1 MKHCKIILL
10 VGLLASSASALAEKI
25 GVSMAYFDQNF
36 LTIIRQSIEKEA
48 QARHV
53 DVQFEDARGDTG
65 RHTGAGQ
72 GIGKAIA
79 LRLAKD
85 GFRIGSLDFN
95 GETAHETVRLI
106 EEMGGEALA
115 VAADVADREQVF
127 AAVDKVVAKFGRLDV
142 MVNNAGLGPT
152 TPIEEITPEI
162 YRKVFDVNV
171 GGVYW
176 GIQAAVKY
184 FKQRTPAKTGDIIG
198 KIINASSQA
207 GQVGNP
213 DLAVYGATKFAVR
226 GITQTAAKDLA
237 KFGITVNAYCP
248 GIVRTPMMNGIA
260 QKVADENGQSLEW
273 GLQQWAK
280 NVALGR
286 ISESEDVAACV
297 SYLAGVDSDYMT
309 GQALIID
316 GGMVFN

>member
-1 MKHCKIILL
+1 M
-10 VGLLASSASALAEKI
+10 
-25 GVSMAYFDQNF
+25 F
-36 LTIIRQSIEKEA
+36 LIEKNCALIIKANVHIVILDYYEFGISETSSKRETMSTEHKVA
-48 QARHV
+48 V
-53 DVQFEDARGDTG
+53 V
-65 RHTGAGQ
+65 TGAGQ

>member
-1 MKHCKIILL
+1 M
-10 VGLLASSASALAEKI
+10 SSEKK
-25 GVSMAYFDQNF
+25 VA
-36 LTIIRQSIEKEA
+36 
-48 QARHV
+48 V
-53 DVQFEDARGDTG
+53 V
-65 RHTGAGQ
+65 TGAGQ
-72 GIGKAIA
+72 GIGRSVA

-95 GETAHETVRLI
+95 GDSAQETVNLI
-106 EEMGGEALA
+106 AKAGGEAVA
-115 VAADVADREQVF
+115 VVVDVANRDQVF
-127 AAVDKVVAKFGRLDV
+127 AAVDKVVEKFGRLDV
-142 MVNNAGLGPT
+142 IVNNAGLGPT
-152 TPIEEITPEI
+152 TPIEDITPEI
-162 YRKVFDVNV
+162 YHKVFDVNV

-176 GIQAAVKY
+176 GTQAALKH
-184 FKQRTPAKTGDIIG
+184 FKKRTPAKTGDVIG

-237 KFGITVNAYCP
+237 KFGVTVNAYCP
-248 GIVRTPMMNGIA
+248 GIVRTPMMEGIA

-280 NVALGR
+280 NVTLGR
-286 ISESEDVAACV
+286 ISEPEDVAACV
-297 SYLAGVDSDYMT
+297 SYLAGSDSDYMT

-316 GGMVFN
+316 GGMTFN

>member
-1 MKHCKIILL
+1 M
-10 VGLLASSASALAEKI
+10 STEKK
-25 GVSMAYFDQNF
+25 VA
-36 LTIIRQSIEKEA
+36 
-48 QARHV
+48 V
-53 DVQFEDARGDTG
+53 V
-65 RHTGAGQ
+65 TGAGQ
-72 GIGKAIA
+72 GIGRAVA

-85 GFRIGSLDFN
+85 GFRVGSLDFN
-95 GETAHETVRLI
+95 GVSAQETVKLI
-106 EEMGGEALA
+106 EAAGGEALA
-115 VAADVADREQVF
+115 VVVDVANREQVF
-127 AAVDKVVAKFGRLDV
+127 AAVDQVAEKFGRIDV
-142 MVNNAGLGPT
+142 MINNAGLGPT
-152 TPIEEITPEI
+152 TPIEDITPEL
-162 YRKVFDVNV
+162 YHKVFDVNV

-176 GIQAAVKY
+176 GIQAALKH
-184 FKQRTPAKTGDIIG
+184 FKKRTPAKAGDIVG

-237 KFGITVNAYCP
+237 KFGVTVNAYCP
-248 GIVRTPMMNGIA
+248 GIVRTPMMEGIA

-280 NVALGR
+280 NVTLGR

-297 SYLAGVDSDYMT
+297 SYLAGADSDYMT

>member
-1 MKHCKIILL
+1 MMRRLDERLHDVTLRGKNM
-10 VGLLASSASALAEKI
+10 SSEKK
-25 GVSMAYFDQNF
+25 VA
-36 LTIIRQSIEKEA
+36 
-48 QARHV
+48 V
-53 DVQFEDARGDTG
+53 V
-65 RHTGAGQ
+65 TGAGQ
-72 GIGKAIA
+72 GIGRAVA

-95 GETAHETVRLI
+95 GTSAQETVELI
-106 EEMGGEALA
+106 KAAGGEALA
-115 VAADVADREQVF
+115 VVVDVANREQVF
-127 AAVDKVVAKFGRLDV
+127 AAVDQIAEKFGRIDV
-142 MVNNAGLGPT
+142 MINNAGLGPT
-152 TPIEEITPEI
+152 TPIEDITPEL
-162 YRKVFDVNV
+162 YHKVFDVNV
-171 GGVYW
+171 GGTYW
-176 GIQAAVKY
+176 GIQAALKH
-184 FKQRTPAKTGDIIG
+184 FKKRAPAKRGDIVG

-237 KFGITVNAYCP
+237 KFGVTVNAYCP
-248 GIVRTPMMNGIA
+248 GIVRTPMMEGIA
-260 QKVADENGQSLEW
+260 QKVADENGQTLEW

-280 NVALGR
+280 NVTLGR

-297 SYLAGVDSDYMT
+297 SYLAGPDSDYMT

>member
-1 MKHCKIILL
+1 MMRRLDERLHDVTLRGKNM
-10 VGLLASSASALAEKI
+10 SSEKK
-25 GVSMAYFDQNF
+25 VA
-36 LTIIRQSIEKEA
+36 
-48 QARHV
+48 V
-53 DVQFEDARGDTG
+53 V
-65 RHTGAGQ
+65 TGAGQ
-72 GIGKAIA
+72 GIGRAVA

-95 GETAHETVRLI
+95 GTSAQETVKLI
-106 EEMGGEALA
+106 EAAGGEALA
-115 VAADVADREQVF
+115 VVVDVANREQVF
-127 AAVDKVVAKFGRLDV
+127 AAVDQIAEKFGRIDV
-142 MVNNAGLGPT
+142 MINNAGLGPT
-152 TPIEEITPEI
+152 TPIEDITPEL
-162 YRKVFDVNV
+162 YHKVFDVNV
-171 GGVYW
+171 GGTYW
-176 GIQAAVKY
+176 GIQAALKH
-184 FKQRTPAKTGDIIG
+184 FKKRAPAKRGDIVG

-237 KFGITVNAYCP
+237 KFGVTVNAYCP
-248 GIVRTPMMNGIA
+248 GIVRTPMMEGIA
-260 QKVADENGQSLEW
+260 QKVADENGQTLEW

-280 NVALGR
+280 NVTLGR

-297 SYLAGVDSDYMT
+297 SYLAGPDSDYMT